1 MAGEAN
7 NDVLPLTYWET
18 YFNAK
23 RGIEGDCIKLE
34 ATEMP
39 RINRPQSH

>member
-18 YFNAK
+18 YLNAK
-23 RGIEGDCIKLE
+23 RGIEGVVLNLKQLKCHE
-34 ATEMP
+34 
-39 RINRPQSH
+39 